1 MRNSQIWV
9 ETLRVAKYGNFP
21 PVWIIDNSTVSP
33 RWPAIKDHTKQLI
46 LDNIMVVLQG
56 SGLYFDP
63 RASLESLRSCVIVKK
78 NGGSTNHTTHHIDH
92 LPACGG
98 LGAAYSPLQASA
110 RPLPQFHMKFHLKF
124 HVKFHEIS
132 PENAVCA
139 MYRSLRFSWSQ

>member
-1 MRNSQIWV
+1 MRNSQNRV

-78 NGGSTNHTTHHIDH
+78 DGGS
-92 LPACGG
+92 
-98 LGAAYSPLQASA
+98 
-110 RPLPQFHMKFHLKF
+110 
-124 HVKFHEIS
+124 
-132 PENAVCA
+132 
-139 MYRSLRFSWSQ
+139 MYEYLLALFFRMVPVV

>member
-1 MRNSQIWV
+1 MRNSQNRV

-63 RASLESLRSCVIVKK
+63 RASLESLRSCVMVKMY
-78 NGGSTNHTTHHIDH
+78 GGSIVVCH
-92 LPACGG
+92 AV
-98 LGAAYSPLQASA
+98 A
-110 RPLPQFHMKFHLKF
+110 RRRRRKVRVSDFDLRAFDSQRVVNL
-124 HVKFHEIS
+124 
-132 PENAVCA
+132 CA
-139 MYRSLRFSWSQ
+139 G